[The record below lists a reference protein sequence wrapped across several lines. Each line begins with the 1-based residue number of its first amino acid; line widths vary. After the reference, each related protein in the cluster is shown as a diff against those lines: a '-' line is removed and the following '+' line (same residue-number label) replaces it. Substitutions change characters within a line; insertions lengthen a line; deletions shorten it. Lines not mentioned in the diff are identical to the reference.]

1 MKFLYF
7 LLMSVILGSGGKSQI
22 IKCTSQEWVGG
33 LQESGYGTDYKL
45 TIKAKAGSDQLHF
58 EDLWVGDV
66 HMKVRVSADP
76 ANTQSTSFKK
86 GSLVSVRAGITFR
99 PDSQGQIKLS
109 AADSAKKP
117 FNFKGEG
124 LLGYTYKGH
133 KAYLE
138 IAEFQKLEKIIY
150 P

>member
-1 MKFLYF
+1 MNYLSV
-7 LLMSVILGSGGKSQI
+7 LLLSIILGWGGKSQI
-22 IKCTSQEWVGG
+22 IKSTSQEWVGG
-33 LQESGYGTDYKL
+33 LQESGYGTNYML
-45 TIKAKAGSDQLHF
+45 TIKATAGSDQLQF

-76 ANTQSTSFKK
+76 ANPQNTSFKK
-86 GSLVSVRAGITFR
+86 GSLVSVKAGITFH
-99 PDSQGQIKLS
+99 PNAEGQIKLS
-109 AADSAKKP
+109 AENSAKKP

-138 IAEFQKLEKIIY
+138 IAEFKKLEKIIY